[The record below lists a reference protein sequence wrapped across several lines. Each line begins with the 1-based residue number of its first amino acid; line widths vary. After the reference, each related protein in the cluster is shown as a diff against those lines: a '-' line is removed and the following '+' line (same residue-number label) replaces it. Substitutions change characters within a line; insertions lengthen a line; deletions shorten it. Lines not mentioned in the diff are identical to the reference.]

1 MIPKKFFLTKGVGI
15 HKDKLQSFELALRN
29 AGIQICNIVNVSSI
43 LPPYCKVID
52 KSEGLKQIK
61 PGQITYCVLSRNS
74 TNEPH
79 RLISAA
85 IGIAVPADETN
96 YGYISEYRSYGE
108 KEKEAGD
115 YAEDL
120 AATMLATTLGI
131 DFDINKAWDEKKEVY
146 KASGK
151 IIETTSI
158 CQTAAGKKDL
168 WVTVIAATVFL
179 EE

>member
-15 HKDKLQSFELALRN
+15 HKDRLQSFELALRN
-29 AGIQICNIVNVSSI
+29 AGIEICNIVHVSSI
-43 LPPYCKVID
+43 LPPYCKMIN
-52 KSEGLKQIK
+52 KSKGLKQIK
-61 PGQITYCVLSRNS
+61 PGQITYCVISQNS

-85 IGIAVPADETN
+85 IGIAVPAEETV
-96 YGYISEYRSYGE
+96 YGYISEYHSYGE

-115 YAEDL
+115 YVEDL

-131 DFDINKAWDEKKEVY
+131 DFDVDKAWDEKKEVY

-151 IIETTSI
+151 IFETISI
-158 CQTAAGKKDL
+158 CQTAQGKKNH
-168 WVTVIAATVFL
+168 WVTVIAVAVFI